1 MSVWKP
7 KIWRSGGVWI
17 CSYYR
22 NSSAGAYSGPTPS
35 GAYDAWKWRDELR
48 QKPLPLPDDPGFDAF
63 NGLGG

>member
-48 QKPLPLPDDPGFDAF
+48 QRI
-63 NGLGG
+63 LGDRPCEINQGVVK